1 MVRVRNTR
9 INLELISPF
18 SQGLLLFLD
27 TMDIV
32 SKYVSGIGLQYMLFT
47 SFLELDTACI
57 LELSRK

>member
-1 MVRVRNTR
+1 MSEIPE

-32 SKYVSGIGLQYMLFT
+32 SKYISGIGLQYMLLLL
-47 SFLELDTACI
+47 FLNLT
-57 LELSRK
+57 LHLF